1 MSRNSFTASGKCWS
15 DSSSYICG
23 KWSKTLEVNL
33 NMKKEKNMFYKFCVT
48 TNKKEGWRVWCISL
62 KSIFSNVWIA
72 LKPSLFVFGDLK
84 LTNNES
90 DLDTQCPSVTLLH
103 KNQAGVCK
111 YLLGSVDFY
120 YKGLDC
126 MITHLLPKIPTVSV
140 WVRVWKFIYKTK
152 KEKKTL
158 RQTEYHFSGCTF
170 CGRATSI
177 RKKITRAQNVVHLE
191 KGIFYLLNIENCLR
205 VPVLFSL
212 TECTLW
218 GMKWNFFVEKVGS
231 CFAQNALHSGIRHQS
246 EVYKWSISECVP
258 PPQCGNKILQLWHWK
273 HEKWHF

>member
-33 NMKKEKNMFYKFCVT
+33 NMKKEKNMFYKLCVT
-48 TNKKEGWRVWCISL
+48 TNKTEGWRVWCISL

-140 WVRVWKFIYKTK
+140 WVRVWKFILLSWRFLVGLPSLFQETGQLIKN
-152 KEKKTL
+152 E
-158 RQTEYHFSGCTF
+158 
-170 CGRATSI
+170 I
-177 RKKITRAQNVVHLE
+177 KIYGKNNGGDE
-191 KGIFYLLNIENCLR
+191 PKY
-205 VPVLFSL
+205 PSS
-212 TECTLW
+212 LW
-218 GMKWNFFVEKVGS
+218 GTVWVSGHCHYWDDEKDNGGS
-231 CFAQNALHSGIRHQS
+231 HASNEIR
-246 EVYKWSISECVP
+246 
-258 PPQCGNKILQLWHWK
+258 
-273 HEKWHF
+273 